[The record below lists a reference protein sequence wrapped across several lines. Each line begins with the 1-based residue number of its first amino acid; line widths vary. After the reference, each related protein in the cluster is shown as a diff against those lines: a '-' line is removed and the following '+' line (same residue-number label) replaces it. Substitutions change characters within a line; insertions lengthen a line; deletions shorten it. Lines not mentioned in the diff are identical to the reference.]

1 MLDYNLEGMG
11 ERMSHGAEVWRLTV
25 DSGGDGETDKFA
37 VRGRLG
43 LSGAAELDSILEGFI
58 ARGARTFLL
67 DLSGVDYIS
76 SPGLRLLDDRAR
88 QLEEQGGTLSVRHV
102 TDPVRLALDLA
113 GLERLYQSHASGEP

>member
-1 MLDYNLEGMG
+1 VK
-11 ERMSHGAEVWRLTV
+11 HGAEVWRLAV
-25 DSGGDGETDKFA
+25 DTGGDGETDDFV

-43 LSGAAELDSILEGFI
+43 LTGAAELDSVLEGFI
-58 ARGARTFLL
+58 ASGGRNVRL

-76 SPGLRLLDDRAR
+76 SPGLRLLDDRTR
-88 QLEEQGGTLSVRHV
+88 QLEEHGGTLSVRHV

>member
-1 MLDYNLEGMG
+1 MG
-11 ERMSHGAEVWRLTV
+11 RAAEVWRLTV
-25 DSGGDGETDKFA
+25 DSGGDGQTDELR

-43 LSGAAELDSILEGFI
+43 LTGAAELDSVLDGFI
-58 ARGARTFLL
+58 ARGGQTLLL

-88 QLEEQGGTLSVRHV
+88 QLEEQGGTLTVHLV

>member
-1 MLDYNLEGMG
+1 MG
-11 ERMSHGAEVWRLTV
+11 ERMSHGVQVWRLTV
-25 DSGGDGETDKFA
+25 DSGGDGEKDELV

-43 LSGAAELDSILEGFI
+43 VSGAAELDSVLEGFI
-58 ARGARTFLL
+58 ARGGRTFLL
-67 DLSGVDYIS
+67 NLSGVDYIS

-88 QLEEQGGTLSVRHV
+88 QLEEAGGSLSVHLV